1 MQFKNQNY
9 GRKFG
14 VSSFSLTSD
23 LFNYPELLSGSPKG
37 EHSKHPVGAEVQLL
51 TPTYRGFKFPGRSE
65 PLFRFFYLPRRKRKD
80 SKGRWR

>member
-23 LFNYPELLSGSPKG
+23 LLNYPELLSGSPKG
-37 EHSKHPVGAEVQLL
+37 EHSKLGRCL
-51 TPTYRGFKFPGRSE
+51 TNLSH
-65 PLFRFFYLPRRKRKD
+65 LPYNT
-80 SKGRWR
+80 S